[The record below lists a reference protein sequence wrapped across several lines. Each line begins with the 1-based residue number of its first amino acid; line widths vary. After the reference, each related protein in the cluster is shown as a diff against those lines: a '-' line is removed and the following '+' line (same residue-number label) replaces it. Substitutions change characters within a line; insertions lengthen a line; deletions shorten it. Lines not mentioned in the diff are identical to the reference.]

1 MPKKTIFNF
10 ISLEIF
16 TGEVECR
23 MFYDTYKVNSSKTS
37 LYLLGKPNIN
47 VHPTT
52 VSVENDGST
61 IITCTGFVLM
71 TNHSKENDTLTF
83 SWTKDDN
90 ALVPGPGK
98 I

>member
-23 MFYDTYKVNSSKTS
+23 MFYDTYKVNSSKKPF
-37 LYLLGKPNIN
+37 YLLGKPSIS

-52 VSVENDGST
+52 VSVENDEST
-61 IITCTGFVLM
+61 TITCTGFVVM

-90 ALVPGPGK
+90 ALGQGK